1 MGSAQ
6 LSYAHYVSAPY
17 GRIAP
22 FSCEPPG
29 AFNHLL
35 GLSVIELIS
44 KHQRLLD
51 ICLTLQFITSAAY
64 PALSCVS
71 NIMCRV
77 RFGLTDIHFEE
88 CRPSL
93 PRESYYRPLVA
104 AIPSIVEKRQE
115 EFVSSSIAKAIT
127 ENKDVVGATPNVCMA
142 KPYCWPEEMKRS
154 QSSGVKAFDGSAR
167 SSLSSSSSLHDED
180 RSNRTGTRVKLQAPT
195 TGIKRPRTSSSSSSS
210 LSDGNRPHVTTK
222 NSTQQSVT
230 TPALLSKLASPTKPK
245 CDIKCIKASAL
256 KSTKKSG
263 KAPPTKKVRFVMDTG
278 DTMIPRYPVS
288 DNSSSH
294 SSEDSY
300 TDPPS
305 PVEPYDAFSGYY
317 RAPGASRTHG
327 NKHNAASLL
336 ARWQMQEEIST
347 DWLFDSGE
355 GSEVDVQDLPVK
367 NTPLRIAHS
376 NGIRLQSDGM
386 HPNTSP
392 TPSRRPNRG
401 PQGLA
406 WDLKNEMSSSGDRA
420 GLQQMDS
427 HSQRRKSAMT
437 RQHCEEPKRSG
448 NDFLEP
454 ASARSKFHIER
465 GHNRISIPERR
476 RASEKTK
483 VKTKTYRP
491 PSAVTEDVEDDRL
504 RNKD

>member
-1 MGSAQ
+1 MDGLLPSPASHPAPSTIY
-6 LSYAHYVSAPY
+6 LSSE
-17 GRIAP
+17 
-22 FSCEPPG
+22 FTK
-29 AFNHLL
+29 LM
-35 GLSVIELIS
+35 S

-51 ICLTLQFITSAAY
+51 ICLTLQLIPSPAY

-71 NIMCRV
+71 RIMCRV

-115 EFVSSSIAKAIT
+115 EFVSSSIAKGIT
-127 ENKDVVGATPNVCMA
+127 EKKDVVGATPNVCMA
-142 KPYCWPEEMKRS
+142 KPYCWPEGMKRS

-167 SSLSSSSSLHDED
+167 SSSSSSSSLRNED
-180 RSNRTGTRVKLQAPT
+180 GSNRTGTRMKLQAPT

-210 LSDGNRPHVTTK
+210 LSDGNRPYVPTN
-222 NSTQQSVT
+222 NSTKQSVT
-230 TPALLSKLASPTKPK
+230 TPALLSKLAPPTKPK
-245 CDIKCIKASAL
+245 CKIKCTKTSAL

-278 DTMIPRYPVS
+278 DAMIPNHPVS

-294 SSEDSY
+294 SSDDSY

-327 NKHNAASLL
+327 DKCNAASLL
-336 ARWQMQEEIST
+336 ARWQLEEEIGT

-376 NGIRLQSDGM
+376 NGLRLQSDGI
-386 HPNTSP
+386 HPNTSL
-392 TPSRRPNRG
+392 TPSRRPGRG

-437 RQHCEEPKRSG
+437 RHHCEGPKRSG
-448 NDFLEP
+448 NDFLEL
-454 ASARSKFHIER
+454 ASARSKFHTER
-465 GHNRISIPERR
+465 GHNRKPIPERHH
-476 RASEKTK
+476 ASEKTK

-491 PSAVTEDVEDDRL
+491 PSAITEDVEDDRQ